1 MGILERITALFKQY
15 EPSQEEI
22 QIFEAQKKENNITK
36 DTTNYKFSNLVICQ
50 SIPLEKKIIE
60 MYQAIPFRYEIS
72 ISLNR
77 MIYEVEFLGGV
88 VLSKRIVIKSNE
100 NIINAIENI
109 LAEHNFLGFKKD
121 KILDDLTCSPS
132 FHSDVKSVTLCK
144 NEQQIGFSTSDYHYQ
159 QFDVMYEKLQNVLD
173 AKKYFDKMLLEFL
186 K

>member
-60 MYQAIPFRYEIS
+60 MYQQISFRYEIS

-109 LAEHNFLGFKKD
+109 LAEHNFLGFKKNELMFD
-121 KILDDLTCSPS
+121 CSPS

-159 QFDVMYEKLQNVLD
+159 QFDVMYEKLQNILES
-173 AKKYFDKMLLEFL
+173 KKYFDKMLLEFL